1 MSWSTKILVYL
12 LNFVLGK
19 LLPDSNFVI
28 WAFDTK
34 QKQVKAS
41 IFLKRKSEGNYS
53 YNIITLHNKAK
64 KSGT

>member
-12 LNFVLGK
+12 LKFALGR
-19 LLPDSNFVI
+19 LLPDSNFVV

-41 IFLKRKSEGNYS
+41 IFLNQKCDGNYS
-53 YNIITLHNKAK
+53 HKIITLHNKTK
-64 KSGT
+64 KSST